1 MDKVVADEPRVG
13 VVDEGL
19 VAPVVEADCRGED
32 QAVAD
37 QGARAADGE
46 TDCLDGTAATCTV
59 DGIIGGRGCS

>member
-19 VAPVVEADCRGED
+19 VASVVEADCRGED

-46 TDCLDGTAATCTV
+46 TDCLDGAATTCTL
-59 DGIIGGRGCS
+59 D

>member
-19 VAPVVEADCRGED
+19 VASIVEADCRGED

-46 TDCLDGTAATCTV
+46 TDCLDGTATTCT
-59 DGIIGGRGCS
+59 CTLN

>member
-13 VVDEGL
+13 VVDECL

-37 QGARAADGE
+37 QGTRAADGE
-46 TDCLDGTAATCTV
+46 TDCLDGAAATCALN
-59 DGIIGGRGCS
+59 